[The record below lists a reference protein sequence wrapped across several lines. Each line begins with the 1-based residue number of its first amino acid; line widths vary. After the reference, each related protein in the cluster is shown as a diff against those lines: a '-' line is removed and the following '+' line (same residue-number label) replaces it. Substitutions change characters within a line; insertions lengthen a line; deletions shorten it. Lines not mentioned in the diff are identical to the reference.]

1 MFSCCLRTT
10 RGSGLKKDKSG
21 GHGGA
26 WSCRLHSCLQCLWPF
41 ARKEKELTQDNHRQG
56 QGHTDKGAQGPA
68 PRDQKEPCRQSPISA
83 DMVEKLVNHLVPS
96 LQAGDPFFVPAF
108 LYTYRRFATTQQV
121 LDLLFKRYAYFYPSC
136 EEDEQIKDTLCT
148 FLDTWIDKNPEE
160 FCQTSDLSIL
170 RKLKTYLIVNMPQSD
185 LIVRVH
191 KLLTELQK
199 EEASESQRED
209 VEDADQWSHAS
220 EDPEL
225 EVC

>member
-1 MFSCCLRTT
+1 MFFCCLRST
-10 RGSGLKKDKSG
+10 RGSGLRKDKREG
-21 GHGGA
+21 CGGA
-26 WSCRLHSCLQCLWPF
+26 WRRRLHTCLQRLWPF
-41 ARKEKELTQDNHRQG
+41 CRTKTDLPQDSEDQG
-56 QGHTDKGAQGPA
+56 YIDKGPA
-68 PRDQKEPCRQSPISA
+68 PRDQKQRCGESPISA
-83 DMVEKLVNHLVPS
+83 DTLEKLVNHLVPS

-108 LYTYRRFATTQQV
+108 LCTYRRFATTQQV
-121 LDLLFKRYAYFYPSC
+121 LDLLFKRYAHFHPSC
-136 EEDEQIKDTLCT
+136 EEDEQVKNTLCT

-170 RKLKTYLIVNMPQSD
+170 RKLKTYLIVNMPYSD

-191 KLLTELQK
+191 KLLTKLQK

-209 VEDADQWSHAS
+209 EEDSNQWSHAS